1 MDTSWKLILAATL
14 FSLNHAIV
22 AEMMEYTRIKPL
34 LLQAI
39 DAPDGRARGI
49 LKGEVASFFRRTT
62 QSDRPL
68 VATVTT
74 VGEFSQP
81 DCKRLNL
88 HLSQQGVRTVSGDR
102 KAFDAAYG
110 INFCRDGDVP
120 QIGSK
125 YIPSQQ

>member
-1 MDTSWKLILAATL
+1 MKAPCKVVLAVVL
-14 FSLNHAIV
+14 FMLHHTAI
-22 AEMMEYTRIKPL
+22 AEMAEYIRIKPL

-110 INFCRDGDVP
+110 INYCRDGDVP

-125 YIPSQQ
+125 YQSLN